1 MIDLLCPVCRAL
13 LTLTSPDSAHC
24 PVCGNE
30 YSGVL
35 GILDLRGPGATT
47 SEDEARITR
56 LLLEAYPDATYS
68 ELVELRVRSEPNAF
82 DAPQAL
88 IEHIAAYTAT
98 QKERGAEMVAMFH
111 SRLAAYY
118 PLGRWKTALD
128 VGCGSG
134 ASLLAM
140 AQHFEQ
146 VAGIDPGL
154 PNLIL
159 ASKALEEHQIENVLL
174 IQAFGQNLPFPETCF
189 DYLNALNVL
198 EHVFDLDGV
207 LKEAARVL
215 ALGGCF
221 AADSRNRYDLFFPEP
236 HVQLHWVGLLPRGWA
251 KAYVRRRCGIEYD
264 STYLLSYFE
273 LKRGFD
279 HYFKGQYR
287 ITYPDISAY
296 GGPVSLDR
304 WLARLDRIPILRE
317 LGLLFFPSHLVLAH
331 KPVPGAGDQGSLRK

>member
-1 MIDLLCPVCRAL
+1 MIDLLCPVCRTP

-35 GILDLRGPGATT
+35 GILDLRGPGAVT
-47 SEDEARITR
+47 SENEARITG
-56 LLLEAYPDATYS
+56 LLIDAYPGASYS
-68 ELVELRVRSEPNAF
+68 ELVELRIRSEPNAF

-111 SRLAAYY
+111 TRLAAQY
-118 PLGRWKTALD
+118 PLSRWKTALD
-128 VGCGSG
+128 IGCGSG

-146 VAGIDPGL
+146 IAGIDPGL

-159 ASKALEEHQIENVLL
+159 ASKALAEQQIDNVLL
-174 IQAFGQNLPFPETCF
+174 VQAYGQKLPFQDASF

-198 EHVFDLDGV
+198 EHVFDLHGV
-207 LKEAARVL
+207 LSEAARVL
-215 ALGGCF
+215 APGGSF

-236 HVQLHWVGLLPRGWA
+236 HVQLRWIGLLPREWA
-251 KAYVRRRCGIEYD
+251 KRYVRRRCGIEYD
-264 STYLLSYFE
+264 STYLLSYFD

-279 HYFKGQYR
+279 TYFRDDHR

-296 GGPVSLDR
+296 GGPARLDR
-304 WLARLDRIPILRE
+304 WLARIDRIPFLRE
-317 LGLLFFPSHLVLAH
+317 LGLLFFPSHLILAH
-331 KPVPGAGDQGSLRK
+331 KPASKME